1 MKLYKLIIC
10 VLTLIL
16 SLMITSCNSSVTL
29 DEWNDAVKI
38 ENFEN
43 VVVKFSETDGNG
55 EVLYQNI
62 IKFDENIIYGY
73 SDMPKENGEVEQL
86 QKYLYQDETGTWEL
100 EYDSVD
106 KIWYKHSDHYM
117 YEDVKYFFYTIREYQ
132 YSEFTYD
139 ENEHC
144 YFAKI
149 NGYNTYIYFTNG
161 KISKIV
167 NKLLNGTN
175 ESEVYEFSSYN
186 KVTLEL
192 PNESEIVYDDSH
204 LIYPLC

>member
-1 MKLYKLIIC
+1 M
-10 VLTLIL
+10 
-16 SLMITSCNSSVTL
+16 NSSL
-29 DEWNDAVKI
+29 FFKG
-38 ENFEN
+38 
-43 VVVKFSETDGNG
+43 KG

-86 QKYLYQDETGTWEL
+86 QKYLYKDETGTWEL

-106 KIWYKHSDHYM
+106 KIWYKHSDYYM
-117 YEDVKYFFYTIREYQ
+117 YEDVKYFLNTISEYE
-132 YSEFTYD
+132 YSEFIYD

-149 NGYNTYIYFTNG
+149 NGYNTYIYFSNG

-167 NKLLNGTN
+167 NKLLIGTN

-192 PNESEIVYDDSH
+192 PNESEIVYDDTH
-204 LIYPLC
+204 LIYPIA